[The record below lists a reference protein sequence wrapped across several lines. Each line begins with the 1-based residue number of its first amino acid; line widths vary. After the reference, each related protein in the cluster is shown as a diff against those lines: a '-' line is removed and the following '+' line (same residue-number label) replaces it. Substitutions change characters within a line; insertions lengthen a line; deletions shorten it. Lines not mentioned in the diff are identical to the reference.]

1 MATMKFNRPDI
12 VRPPSEWRSYFLPL
26 TSGCSNNTCTFCNR
40 WGEKLQMRDIAE
52 VKQEIDALA
61 LYMISG
67 LTLPDIH
74 PLVYAVA
81 REWDGEGLFL
91 LDCDALVYPFA
102 RLKEVLEYLNLKLPK
117 IQRIGAYATAQ
128 DVLRRSVDELKQLR
142 ELKLGILY
150 IGLESG
156 DDEILEKVC
165 KNVTSQQVIDAVKR
179 VKQAGI
185 LTSVTVILGLG
196 GILQGNDLRKD
207 SERHALGTAKALS
220 TMDPDYA
227 GALTVTLVPGTPM
240 YDDAASGKFKLITP
254 FESLKELLTIVRNTN
269 FTNCFFSSMHASNYF
284 SVRGTLPQDK
294 EKMIKALEKII
305 RQGDPNLLR
314 PEFLRGL

>member
-1 MATMKFNRPDI
+1 MKFNRPDI

-52 VKQEIDALA
+52 IKQEIDALA
-61 LYMISG
+61 LYMKSG
-67 LTLPDIH
+67 LTLPEI
-74 PLVYAVA
+74 PQIVYAVA
-81 REWDGEGLFL
+81 QEWDGQGMFL

-102 RLKEVLEYLNLKLPK
+102 KLKEILEYLNLKLPQ

-128 DVLRRSVDELKQLR
+128 DVLRRSVAELKQLR
-142 ELKLGILY
+142 AQKLGILY

-156 DDEILEKVC
+156 DDEILQKVC

-196 GILQGNDLRKD
+196 GVEN
-207 SERHALGTAKALS
+207 SEKHALATAKALS
-220 TMDPDYA
+220 AMDPDYA
-227 GALTVTLVPGTPM
+227 GALTMTLVPGTPM
-240 YDDAASGKFKLITP
+240 YQDAASGKFKLITP
-254 FESLKELLTIVRNTN
+254 FESLKELLTIVKNAN

-284 SVRGTLPQDK
+284 SVRGTMPQDK

-314 PEFLRGL
+314 PEYLRGL

>member
-1 MATMKFNRPDI
+1 MKFNRPDI

-40 WGEKLQMRDIAE
+40 WGEKLQMRDVAE
-52 VKQEIDALA
+52 IKQEIDALA
-61 LYMISG
+61 LYLKSG
-67 LTLPDIH
+67 LTLPEI
-74 PLVYAVA
+74 PQIVYAVA
-81 REWDGEGLFL
+81 REWDGQGLFL

-102 RLKEVLEYLNLKLPK
+102 KLKEILEYLNLKLPQ

-128 DVLRRSVDELKQLR
+128 DVLRRSGDELKQLR
-142 ELKLGILY
+142 ALKLGILY

-156 DDEILEKVC
+156 DDEILQKIC
-165 KNVTSQQVIDAVKR
+165 KNVTAQQVIDAVQR

-196 GILQGNDLRKD
+196 GVLQLKD
-207 SERHALGTAKALS
+207 TKAASDRHTLATAKALS
-220 TMDPDYA
+220 AMDPDYA
-227 GALTVTLVPGTPM
+227 GALTMTLVPGTPM
-240 YDDAASGKFKLITP
+240 YDNAASGKFSLITP
-254 FESLKELLTIVRNTN
+254 FESLKELLTIVENAN

-305 RQGDPNLLR
+305 KQGDPNSLR